1 MDRLIYTAMTG
12 ANAAASRQAVLSNNL
27 ANVSTNGFRAQ
38 LATYRAVPLRG
49 EGATTRVFA
58 VESTAGHSDKPG
70 PAMRT
75 DRSMDAMAMGNSWFG
90 VQGLDGTEA
99 YTRNGHFEVS
109 QDGTLTTGNGLPVLS
124 SDGGPIAVPA
134 GAVLSIG
141 NDGSISAKV
150 GNQPANNIG
159 RLKLVTPNNPDD
171 PLKRSDD
178 GLFRTISGDAVDND
192 ATARVQVGVLEGSN
206 VNIIEAMVGMIQTA
220 RQFETQMRLLQTAE
234 SNDRSAGQLLG
245 LQG

>member
-12 ANAAASRQAVLSNNL
+12 ANSAASRQAVLSNNL

-49 EGATTRVFA
+49 DGATTRVFA

-75 DRSMDAMAMGNSWFG
+75 DRSLDAMAVGNTWFG

-109 QDGTLTTGNGLPVLS
+109 PEGTLTTGNGLPVLS
-124 SDGGPIAVPA
+124 SDGSPIAVPA
-134 GAVLSIG
+134 GAQLSIG
-141 NDGSISAKV
+141 NDGGISAKV
-150 GNQPANNIG
+150 GTQPANTIG
-159 RLKLVTPNNPDD
+159 RLKLVSPTAED
-171 PLKRSDD
+171 PLKRGED
-178 GLFRTISGDAVDND
+178 GLFRALSGEPLASD

>member
-1 MDRLIYTAMTG
+1 MDRLIYTAMSG
-12 ANAAASRQAVLSNNL
+12 ANAAASRQAVVANNL

-58 VESTAGHSDKPG
+58 VEATAGHSDRPG
-70 PAMRT
+70 PAIRT
-75 DRSMDAMAMGNSWFG
+75 DRSLDAMAVGDAWFG

-109 QDGTLTTGNGLPVLS
+109 TEGTLVTGSGLPVLS
-124 SDGGPIAVPA
+124 ADGATIAVPP
-134 GAVLSIG
+134 GAQVSIG
-141 NDGSISAKV
+141 TDGSLSARV
-150 GNQPANNIG
+150 GTQPPNNIG
-159 RLKLVTPNNPDD
+159 RLKLATPNPED
-171 PLKRSDD
+171 PLKRGDD
-178 GLFRTISGDAVDND
+178 GLFRTLSGDPIENN
-192 ATARVQVGVLEGSN
+192 ATARVQVGTLEGSN
-206 VNIIEAMVGMIQTA
+206 VNVIESMVGMIQTA

-234 SNDRSAGQLLG
+234 SNDRSAGQLLS